1 MADAAAAPAIQVINP
16 ANLRG
21 ILSTPQ
27 TDIPL
32 FYGDPSKDR
41 LQITLS
47 TEQELTIYKDD

>member
-41 LQITLS
+41 LQSQQNKNWLYTKMI
-47 TEQELTIYKDD
+47 EI